1 MNSQCVIIY
10 YFLINLLLKLWVA
23 GYVFCKLTINFVS
36 IILFL
41 QKKKKNSQHTCFI
54 FLFVKNTSMNT
65 YNINSPDIFMPK
77 RATFFLFILFIKVSW
92 INIFLLFKKLI
103 YLVCSSTML
112 AAFNSWSTLK
122 SVYNTAYKTL
132 IHRKVCWQITFNAK
146 VMLNR
151 QGHPSKL
158 SSPSTVSN
166 PSFLIVKIGLFNFQ
180 EF

>member
-1 MNSQCVIIY
+1 MNSQCWLFIT
-10 YFLINLLLKLWVA
+10 FFMSFFFFINLLLKLWVA

-41 QKKKKNSQHTCFI
+41 QKNSQHTCFI
-54 FLFVKNTSMNT
+54 FLFVINTSMNT
-65 YNINSPDIFMPK
+65 YNINSPDIFIPK
-77 RATFFLFILFIKVSW
+77 RATFFLFILLIKVSW

-103 YLVCSSTML
+103 YLVCTSTML

-132 IHRKVCWQITFNAK
+132 ISRKVCWQITFNAK

-166 PSFLIVKIGLFNFQ
+166 PSFDSQNRFV
-180 EF
+180 